1 MLLPR
6 FCANAAPGEVGQRCR
21 DASSGLWNM
30 ATLGLHM
37 LWSHG
42 PCITSGI
49 SAYRYSPSVWKRSRG
64 GKSHGRLKDPQ
75 ARSVPSYQAQQSR
88 WISSA
93 PTSCPLCKSVERF
106 ANRLHWFVHA
116 AFARSLQR
124 SHTCCMA
131 SNGRLV
137 SPGANP
143 GVRSVKFWSWRSWI
157 SPGTRIS
164 ATCLCAK
171 QAFHLQPWRAKN
183 RHVKIIAGLFE
194 GKGHCF
200 SGCNRRWTRGNDD
213 DRWMKEWC
221 ETTWLVVWFHDV
233 SCSSSW
239 IIPHPKSLVPRSWWA
254 TQWSTPGLAS
264 CLPCKILTYLP
275 LLNADKC
282 RHHRR
287 GVELIAL
294 FTVG

>member
-1 MLLPR
+1 MSSHSRIIFGRTACCQRLRHIVACSCPVFVR
-6 FCANAAPGEVGQRCR
+6 AIAPGEVGQRCR

-37 LWSHG
+37 LWSHR

-49 SAYRYSPSVWKRSRG
+49 SAYWYSPSVWKRSRG
-64 GKSHGRLKDPQ
+64 GKSHAGLKDPQ
-75 ARSVPSYQAQQSR
+75 ARSVPGYQAQQSR

-93 PTSCPLCKSVERF
+93 PTSCPLCKSVERS

-124 SHTCCMA
+124 NHTCCMA

-143 GVRSVKFWSWRSWI
+143 GIRSVKFWSWRSWI

-171 QAFHLQPWRAKN
+171 QVFHLQPWRAKN

-194 GKGHCF
+194 GKGNCF
-200 SGCNRRWTRGNDD
+200 LGCNRRWTRGNDD
-213 DRWMKEWC
+213 DRWMKEWY
-221 ETTWLVVWFHDV
+221 ETTRLVLWFH
-233 SCSSSW
+233 
-239 IIPHPKSLVPRSWWA
+239 VPISESFPMGPMPSIMC
-254 TQWSTPGLAS
+254 QGHDGLLS
-264 CLPCKILTYLP
+264 DQP
-275 LLNADKC
+275 LA
-282 RHHRR
+282 
-287 GVELIAL
+287 
-294 FTVG
+294 